1 MATATHTDGG
11 HSVTGRG
18 VTGQREGSVSEATS
32 TASAEARALAHEAK
46 VDARSLAQDAKGEA
60 MAVAEEAKA
69 KARSIA
75 GDARQQLRSQAEE
88 QAGRAAE
95 AMRQL
100 SAQLSTMAG
109 AADGGLAPDLARE
122 ASQRIDSFAQRLDGG
137 GLEELVADVKRFARN
152 RPGTFLLGAVAAGAV
167 AGRVAR
173 SADTRSLV
181 DAARPS
187 SDDAAAPPT
196 GPTWSQAAETGGVG
210 MGGVDLRTPAAQPL
224 VDPVATQPIPA
235 DQPHVAERPLRAPG
249 H

>member
-1 MATATHTDGG
+1 MATATHTDDGQ
-11 HSVTGRG
+11 SM
-18 VTGQREGSVSEATS
+18 TGQRRGSMRDATS
-32 TASAEARALAHEAK
+32 AASAEARTLAQEAK
-46 VDARSLAQDAKGEA
+46 GDARSLAQDAKGEA
-60 MAVAEEAKA
+60 MAVAEEARA
-69 KARSIA
+69 KARDIA

-100 SAQLSTMAG
+100 SSQLSTMAG
-109 AADGGLAPDLARE
+109 AAEGGLAPDLARE

-137 GLEELVADVKRFARN
+137 GLDELVADVKRFARN
-152 RPGTFLLGAVAAGAV
+152 KPGTFLLGAVAAGAV
-167 AGRVAR
+167 AGRLAR
-173 SADTRSLV
+173 SADTTSLV
-181 DAARPS
+181 DAAKPS
-187 SDDAAAPPT
+187 RDGASASPT
-196 GPTWSQAAETGGVG
+196 TTSPDWNQAAETGGVG